1 MKKRNVFILIA
12 AFFAAGLLGGCKN
25 INPGCIDCEDYA
37 TLQGTIMDAITGER
51 IGGVATSG
59 PGQEQD
65 IEIYLVQGQTVRK
78 PTSFIGDEE
87 DPLVGEYSFVDV
99 PAGGT
104 HADDSA
110 INEYKLVII
119 KEGYQRFEAKV
130 SLVDVDN
137 KIGNVYLFPLGY
149 LAPDYTF
156 EVVYNGAPVA
166 GATVYFQPVISANDP
181 ALTTSDVLAASDGYL
196 PCLTGETDAD
206 GLVTFAGATV
216 TDEDGN
222 VTYPGLAVGAAYR
235 LIVMPIAFEGVTLAR
250 YEDAFVRIVGLD
262 WNTAIIT
269 LGDLAPGNNQYG
281 LFVTSISNSLQDQ
294 VTSSGT
300 LTMVFS
306 RPVTLT
312 GDFGAFEDSP
322 TGVLGLPPVD
332 ATLSS
337 DGLTLT
343 LTPSWLT
350 DPGAGEHNT
359 SITYLNG
366 SAFVSVKGYPAS
378 EFNVFGPAGL
388 VDANGDLLSPT
399 VFLTTPE

>member
-1 MKKRNVFILIA
+1 MKKKKACILVA

-25 INPGCIDCEDYA
+25 INPGCINCEHYA
-37 TLQGTIMDAITGER
+37 TLQGAIIDAVTGER
-51 IGGVATSG
+51 IGGVPT
-59 PGQEQD
+59 GQDKD
-65 IEIYLVQGQTVRK
+65 IEIYLIQGQTVRK
-78 PTSFIGDEE
+78 PTSFISNEE
-87 DPLVGEYSFVDV
+87 DVLVGEYCFVDI
-99 PAGGT
+99 PAGTSDTAIANG
-104 HADDSA
+104 SE
-110 INEYKLVII
+110 INEYKLVVI
-119 KEGYQRFEAKV
+119 KKGYQRFEAKV

-206 GLVTFAGATV
+206 GLVTFAGAPV
-216 TDEDGN
+216 TDEDGT

-235 LIVMPIAFEGVTLAR
+235 LIVMPIAFEGVMLAR
-250 YEDAFVRIVGLD
+250 YEDAFVRIVGLSD
-262 WNTAIIT
+262 TMDIIS
-269 LGDLAPGNNQYG
+269 LGDLAPGGNQYG
-281 LFVTSISNSLQDQ
+281 LFVTSISNALQDQ

-343 LTPSWLT
+343 LTPRWLT
-350 DPGAGEHNT
+350 DPEAGENNT

-388 VDANGDLLSPT
+388 VDANGDPLNPT